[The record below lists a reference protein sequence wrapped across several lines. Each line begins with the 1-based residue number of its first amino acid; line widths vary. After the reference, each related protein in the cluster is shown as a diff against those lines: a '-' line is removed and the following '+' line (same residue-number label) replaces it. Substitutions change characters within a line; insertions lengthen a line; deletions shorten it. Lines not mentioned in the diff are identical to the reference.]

1 MEEEYISDNE
11 SVESVIDY
19 EKLNYKLE
27 ENIERI
33 YEDVIVPYLNNFG
46 QKEILEN
53 LGEFE
58 LCKFFDFF
66 ENNSRY
72 FKYIQKNRE

>member
-1 MEEEYISDNE
+1 MEEEYLSDNE
-11 SVESVIDY
+11 SEETVTDY

-27 ENIERI
+27 ENIERM
-33 YEDVIVPYLNNFG
+33 YEDVIVPYLNNLG

-58 LCKFFDFF
+58 FYKFLDFF
-66 ENNSRY
+66 ERNSRY

>member
-58 LCKFFDFF
+58 LSKFFDFF